1 LTARSREVRLA
12 GERFTTPVLIPS
24 LSSKGFPVD
33 SQGFPESNLLAGLAL
48 DGLGETLL
56 VSAYDLH
63 VGALTGAAE
72 FLAGTPTG
80 SVMERPRLLV
90 VDSGGYETGQAWESG
105 HVDREDRGVEPY
117 DHGTF
122 TGVLDRLPRDRPVLA
137 VSYDGRDVPPGPYEE
152 QIARARRLFGPR
164 SHLASDVLLKPPSL
178 SPSRHQPRLLTA
190 VAPDLAS
197 FDVVGFTEK
206 ELGDSLLDRLC
217 TLARLR
223 AVLDDARVHA
233 PIHLFGALDPL
244 LTPLYFSAGAEIF
257 DGLSW
262 LRYLYQDGMAVH
274 PDAGSLLRG
283 EQDDPKRWR
292 DGKRVS
298 LNLGQ
303 LTELRRQMERHARTG
318 STTFEEFGSHAAVL
332 SDTYGSMV
340 ARLATGD
347 T

>member
-1 LTARSREVRLA
+1 MAARSRDIRLA
-12 GERFTTPVLIPS
+12 VQRFTTPVLIPS
-24 LSSKGFPVD
+24 VSSKGFPVD
-33 SQGFPESNLLAGLAL
+33 ARGFPESNLLVGLAL

-63 VGALTGAAE
+63 TGRLTGAEE
-72 FLAGTPTG
+72 FLAGQPVG

-90 VDSGGYETGQAWESG
+90 VDSGGYETGDAWESG
-105 HVDREDRGVEPY
+105 HADREDRGVQPY
-117 DHGTF
+117 DHSAF
-122 TGVLDRLPRDRPVLA
+122 VAVLDGLPRDRAVLA
-137 VSYDGRDVPPGPYEE
+137 VSYDGQDVPPGTYTE

-164 SHLASDVLLKPPSL
+164 PHLASDVLLKPEQPSGW
-178 SPSRHQPRLLTA
+178 HDPRLLTA
-190 VAPDLAS
+190 AAPDLVA

-223 AVLDDARVHA
+223 AVLDAAGVDA

-262 LRYLYQDGMAVH
+262 LKYVYRDGVALH
-274 PDAGSLLRG
+274 PDAGSLLRA
-283 EQDDPKRWR
+283 EQDDEQRLR
-292 DGKRVS
+292 EGKRVM
-298 LNLGQ
+298 LNLGA
-303 LTELRRQMERHARTG
+303 LTDLRRRMERHARTG
-318 STTFEEFGSHAAVL
+318 STTFEEFGAHARVL

-340 ARLATGD
+340 ARLTTGD